1 MSSHLFQTQK
11 QTVAFITFPQTF
23 AYKDRGTPI
32 KVSSQKNVK
41 KEARKRRSISSDRV
55 RGQHTAKQ
63 QQGKHNGFIKAAA
76 TSAAAVFVVSSYR
89 ETDPRCSIGG
99 FGGKR
104 LPTST
109 EKMTSMAF
117 VMVNNLPEWPNKC
130 QSLALAPRRANF

>member
-1 MSSHLFQTQK
+1 MQK
-11 QTVAFITFPQTF
+11 HIVGQ
-23 AYKDRGTPI
+23 
-32 KVSSQKNVK
+32 
-41 KEARKRRSISSDRV
+41 SI
-55 RGQHTAKQ
+55 RGQNAAK

>member
-1 MSSHLFQTQK
+1 MQKHNVGQRATYRGGNTQQSK
-11 QTVAFITFPQTF
+11 
-23 AYKDRGTPI
+23 
-32 KVSSQKNVK
+32 
-41 KEARKRRSISSDRV
+41 
-55 RGQHTAKQ
+55 
-63 QQGKHNGFIKAAA
+63 QQGKHNGFITAA
-76 TSAAAVFVVSSYR
+76 TAAVFVVSSYR

-130 QSLALAPRRANF
+130 QSLAQAHRRANF